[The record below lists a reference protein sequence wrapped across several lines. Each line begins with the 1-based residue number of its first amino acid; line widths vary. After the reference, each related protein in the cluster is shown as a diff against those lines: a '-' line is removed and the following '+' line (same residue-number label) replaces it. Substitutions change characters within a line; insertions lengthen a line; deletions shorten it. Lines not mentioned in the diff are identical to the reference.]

1 MKPADYYNTCLNAL
15 SQNLS
20 SEWKYITKA
29 YAGRAYHN
37 LSHLE
42 EMLGHLPGL
51 LTSLGPA
58 TAHSPGEASPPED
71 EAKRNPRLSREAVP
85 ELGTAP
91 IFGIALIYHDIVYR
105 AGRKDNEARSADQA
119 VRFLMKAGVGEAE
132 QVRCRKLIMATK
144 THEAATEE
152 EGVLVDLD
160 LAVLAR
166 DPPSYNTYARNVR
179 KEFSLFPNFL
189 YRPGRKKALLHFLE
203 KPYIY
208 HGEVAREKWEA
219 KARYN
224 IEHELRSL

>member
-1 MKPADYYNTCLNAL
+1 MKPANYYQACLNAL
-15 SQNLS
+15 NPEFPSDWEL
-20 SEWKYITKA
+20 IAKA
-29 YAGRAYHN
+29 YHGRAYHN
-37 LSHLE
+37 LNHLE

-51 LTSLGPA
+51 SASTAPA
-58 TAHSPGEASPPED
+58 TAPSLREIGGPEEA
-71 EAKRNPRLSREAVP
+71 LL

-119 VRFLMKAGVGEAE
+119 VAFLQKAGASEAD
-132 QVRCRKLIMATK
+132 QSRCRKLIMATK

-166 DPPSYNTYARNVR
+166 DPAGYDKYARNVR

-208 HGEVAREKWEA
+208 HGEAAREKWEA
-219 KARYN
+219 KARGN
-224 IEHELRSL
+224 IKNELSSL